1 MADKELDKNQQ
12 EEDIDIDALFA
23 KMMADKAASGEEIK
37 QAEEETEKAAPQP
50 EAEKYA
56 VAENSQE
63 TEEEPADD
71 TGTEEASVETE
82 PAETAESAEAEDT
95 DEKEQ
100 PIPEADSVTDAV
112 EAVAEESGQEEF
124 VPVADIGT
132 KKRFFTFSR
141 RMLLLALVPM
151 LAICIMITMFSTKS
165 LQSGLKEEIKKS
177 LQIVATSLDE
187 TYSNLYEGDYKQD
200 QAGRVTKGEV
210 LITGDNTRI
219 DALKERT
226 GFELTLDF
234 YNMRLI
240 TTVMRE
246 KGGRSTGTRLDKEI
260 AEQVNKGESVFVENA
275 DIEGHTYYAYYQPL
289 LNADGAVAGAIGVAK
304 ESEDVQANI
313 KGQTT
318 KIIIMSVVL
327 MGVVSISIV
336 LVPSK

>member
-1 MADKELDKNQQ
+1 MADKEIDKNQQ

-37 QAEEETEKAAPQP
+37 QAEEEPEKAAPQP

-112 EAVAEESGQEEF
+112 EAEYGSDMAAEAVAEESGQEEF

-141 RMLLLALVPM
+141 RMLLQELDP
-151 LAICIMITMFSTKS
+151 
-165 LQSGLKEEIKKS
+165 
-177 LQIVATSLDE
+177 IVALCI
-187 TYSNLYEGDYKQD
+187 NN
-200 QAGRVTKGEV
+200 TKF
-210 LITGDNTRI
+210 
-219 DALKERT
+219 RT
-226 GFELTLDF
+226 KT
-234 YNMRLI
+234 
-240 TTVMRE
+240 
-246 KGGRSTGTRLDKEI
+246 
-260 AEQVNKGESVFVENA
+260 
-275 DIEGHTYYAYYQPL
+275 
-289 LNADGAVAGAIGVAK
+289 
-304 ESEDVQANI
+304 
-313 KGQTT
+313 
-318 KIIIMSVVL
+318 
-327 MGVVSISIV
+327 
-336 LVPSK
+336 

>member
-37 QAEEETEKAAPQP
+37 QAEEEPEKDAPQP

-63 TEEEPADD
+63 TEEVPADD
-71 TGTEEASVETE
+71 MGTEEAPVETE
-82 PAETAESAEAEDT
+82 PAETVESAEAEDT
-95 DEKEQ
+95 DEEEQ
-100 PIPEADSVTDAV
+100 PISEADSATDAV
-112 EAVAEESGQEEF
+112 EAEYGSDMAEEAEESGQEEF
-124 VPVADIGT
+124 VPAADIGT

-165 LQSGLKEEIKKS
+165 LQSGLEDEIKKS

-200 QAGRVTKGEV
+200 LTGRVTKGEM
-210 LITGDNTRI
+210 LITGDNKLI

-226 GFELTLDF
+226 GFEMTL
-234 YNMRLI
+234 Y
-240 TTVMRE
+240 
-246 KGGRSTGTRLDKEI
+246 
-260 AEQVNKGESVFVENA
+260 
-275 DIEGHTYYAYYQPL
+275 
-289 LNADGAVAGAIGVAK
+289 
-304 ESEDVQANI
+304 
-313 KGQTT
+313 
-318 KIIIMSVVL
+318 
-327 MGVVSISIV
+327 
-336 LVPSK
+336 